1 MIFLSGCKVYTCC
14 NQLINNL
21 LRDFKQTD
29 YNSYTSKPI
38 MKSNL
43 ILLVFCFLIE
53 NKHDDIMPD
62 YYIRLKDQMNQLKS
76 VLFNRLIIQQL
87 TNSKGYGIM
96 DNDIYR
102 PGFHYLQM
110 LILNLLICLMK

>member
-1 MIFLSGCKVYTCC
+1 
-14 NQLINNL
+14 
-21 LRDFKQTD
+21 
-29 YNSYTSKPI
+29 
-38 MKSNL
+38 
-43 ILLVFCFLIE
+43 
-53 NKHDDIMPD
+53 
-62 YYIRLKDQMNQLKS
+62 MNQLKS